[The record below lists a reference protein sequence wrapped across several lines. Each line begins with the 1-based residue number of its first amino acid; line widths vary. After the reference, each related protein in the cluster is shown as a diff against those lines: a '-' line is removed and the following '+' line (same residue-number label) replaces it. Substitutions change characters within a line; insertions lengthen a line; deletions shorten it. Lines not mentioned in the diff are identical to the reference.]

1 MGFSLRR
8 ALAGAVAGGAG
19 AVVELADNAL
29 KSAAR
34 DRELQMQFDRQ
45 KELMAIQ
52 EENAANRAQR
62 TYELKDKRDT
72 DKAARFGT
80 FLSQTSAEL
89 KKEGIKPESAQGQAR
104 LASALTSGGYP
115 AEGDKFFDNSIKL
128 QQISSNEE
136 LRRAEQGIRLE
147 MARSRRSGTADNS
160 STKAAEKQLADTIDG
175 FAFKVKDRDGKF
187 VDDDRALDEVR
198 RLVDK
203 GRRSGRSVED
213 INSSLLN
220 FKPVFNAER
229 SKNPSAA
236 GDDIFRSAWT
246 SIQAPKEK
254 PSQGILSQA
263 LPVISQAPAQKKV
276 TPGIFSGFGGS
287 GNRPPLDTSSLGY
300 SDADPMRD

>member
-19 AVVELADNAL
+19 AVVELADSAL

-45 KELMAIQ
+45 KELMALQ
-52 EENAANRAQR
+52 ESNAEARAQR

-80 FLSQTSAEL
+80 FLSQTSADL

-147 MARSRRSGTADNS
+147 MARDRRSGTVDKS
-160 STKAAEKQLADTIDG
+160 SAKAAEKQLSDTIEG

-263 LPVISQAPAQKKV
+263 APVIAQQPAQKKV
-276 TPGIFSGFGGS
+276 TPGIFSGFGGG
-287 GNRPPLDTSSLGY
+287 GNRPQLDPEALGY
-300 SDADPMRD
+300 SDVDPMRD